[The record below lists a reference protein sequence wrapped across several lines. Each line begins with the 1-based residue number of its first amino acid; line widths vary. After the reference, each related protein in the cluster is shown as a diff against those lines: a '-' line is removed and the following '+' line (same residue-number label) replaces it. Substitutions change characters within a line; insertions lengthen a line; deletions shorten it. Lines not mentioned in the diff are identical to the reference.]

1 MARTHYDVLM
11 VLPAADRELITIVY
25 RHLAKR
31 YHPDHDGTPE
41 AARRMVELNE
51 AYAVLGDAVKRAQ
64 YDRGLGL
71 AASPGVVA
79 GAGDGAGAAGDGR
92 PARSGLASPSTDT
105 GPYGEAGPPPR
116 TPLAQGR
123 PLTFGRY
130 RGWTLNQVDRFDHGY
145 IEWLA
150 RTSMGRTF
158 KQELDQLLRRA
169 P

>member
-1 MARTHYDVLM
+1 MARSYYDVLM
-11 VLPAADRELITIVY
+11 VAPGADRELITVVY

-31 YHPDHDGTPE
+31 YHPDRDPSPE

-51 AYAVLGDAVKRAQ
+51 AYAVLGDAAKRAQ
-64 YDRGLGL
+64 YDRAQMVGL
-71 AASPGVVA
+71 
-79 GAGDGAGAAGDGR
+79 
-92 PARSGLASPSTDT
+92 PSTEVTPGDDRPRRAGGASVATET

-116 TPLAQGR
+116 TPAAQGR

-130 RGWTLNQVDRFDHGY
+130 RGWTLNQVDRFDRGY
-145 IEWLA
+145 LEWLA

-158 KQELDQLLRRA
+158 KQELDVLLRRA